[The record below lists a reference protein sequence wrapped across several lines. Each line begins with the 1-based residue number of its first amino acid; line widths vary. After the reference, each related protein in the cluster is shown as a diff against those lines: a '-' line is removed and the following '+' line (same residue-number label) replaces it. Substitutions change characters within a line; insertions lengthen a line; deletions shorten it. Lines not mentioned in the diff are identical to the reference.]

1 MGRNNMDE
9 TNYEELVKKQLDE
22 IIKKIDEI
30 IAIMKG

>member
-1 MGRNNMDE
+1 MDE

>member
-1 MGRNNMDE
+1 MEE